1 MNANDTVLGSV
12 FFRRSVSVYALC
24 AMMAL
29 PALARQSGNPGNSPD
44 DAQDVK
50 VSDYGTVDISV
61 QDTDLATVL
70 QMLSIES
77 KKNIITSKAVSATV
91 SANLYDV
98 TFHEALKAILD
109 VNGYT
114 FYEEGN
120 FIYVITKEEAVAMEK
135 ARRKTESRIFELAY
149 LSANDAKEFI
159 TPLLSENGKAS
170 ARGAVQPGMKPE
182 VTNAGADE
190 YAFTP
195 RLVINDYPENLQ
207 AMAEL
212 LATLDTPPQQVLVES
227 TILQSAI
234 DESNAF
240 GVDFSVIGS
249 MNFTDLTNPLA
260 AVNNLLAGDSAN
272 GFQPADNNAGGI
284 QSTVG
289 NTATGPA
296 GIKIGI
302 VSDDISV
309 FLRVLDEVADTTVLA
324 RPKLMALNRQR
335 AEVLVGTKV
344 GYLSTTSTETATTQ
358 NVQFL
363 DTGIQLI
370 FRPFIST
377 DGMVRMELKPRVSE
391 ALLRDVTD
399 STGNIVTIPDEV
411 TNEVTTN
418 VRVKDGETVVLG
430 GLFRDQTRTTR
441 RQVPILGDIPIVGA
455 AFRGNDDRVQRNE
468 VIFLITPSIV
478 HDEALW
484 AAGEDSLQYADAL
497 RVGGRA
503 NLLPFSREKVTNNYN
518 QKAQEAFN
526 RGDHETALYFINNSL
541 NLAPA
546 QPEMIRLRELVTTER
561 AKAHERSLME
571 RTLRKELGVA
581 KPAKPQASAP
591 APTPAPRTSP
601 APKSAST
608 TPQKGTTPTP
618 TPAPAQTSS
627 TTPTT
632 PTSPVA
638 SKATSKTSTTTGN
651 QTSAKTT
658 TKTMVEANPTT
669 EVGVVPQSNTTTTT
683 STQQTN
689 AESSTTTDPQ
699 LSSVTTEPLTPE
711 QWMFYQQFLYNFF
724 VSLEMP
730 ELAQDFYVED
740 DGTYASLFQSTST
753 ENASTVAGV
762 TNSTTPEN

>member
-29 PALARQSGNPGNSPD
+29 PALAQQSGNPGNSSDEAP
-44 DAQDVK
+44 QDVK

-61 QDTDLATVL
+61 KDTDLSTVL
-70 QMLSIES
+70 EMLSIES

-98 TFHEALKAILD
+98 TFHEALKSILD

-114 FYEEGN
+114 YYEEGN

-182 VTNAGADE
+182 VSNAGADE

-195 RLVINDYPENLQ
+195 RLVVNDYPENLQ
-207 AMAEL
+207 AMATL
-212 LATLDTPPQQVLVES
+212 LSTLDTPPQQVLVES
-227 TILQSAI
+227 TILQSAL
-234 DESNAF
+234 DEANAF

-249 MNFTDLTNPLA
+249 MSFTDLTNPLS
-260 AVNNLLAGDSAN
+260 AVNNLLGGSNATN
-272 GFQPADNNAGGI
+272 GFQPADNNAGGVA
-284 QSTVG
+284 STVG
-289 NTATGPA
+289 NTTGPA
-296 GIKIGI
+296 GLKIGI
-302 VSDDISV
+302 VSDDVSV
-309 FLRVLDEVADTTVLA
+309 FLRVLDEVTDTTVLA

-335 AEVLVGTKV
+335 AEVLVGVKV

-363 DTGIQLI
+363 DTGIQLM
-370 FRPFIST
+370 FRPFITT

-391 ALLRDVTD
+391 ARLRDVTD
-399 STGNIVTIPDEV
+399 ATGQIVTIPDEL

-430 GLFRDQTRTTR
+430 GLFRDTTRTTR
-441 RQVPILGDIPIVGA
+441 RQVPVLGDIPIVGA
-455 AFRGNDDRVQRNE
+455 AFRGHDDKVERSE
-468 VIFLITPSIV
+468 VIFLITPTIV
-478 HDEALW
+478 HDESLW
-484 AAGEDSLQYADAL
+484 AAGQEQLQYTDTL

-503 NLLPFSREKVTNNYN
+503 ALLPFSREKVTNNYN

-526 RGDHETALYFINNSL
+526 RGDHDRALYFINNSL

-546 QPEMIRLRELVTTER
+546 QPEMIRLRELVTSER
-561 AKAHERSLME
+561 AKSHEKSLME
-571 RTLRKELGVA
+571 RTLRKELGVTQP
-581 KPAKPQASAP
+581 KPAEPQASVPVQGA
-591 APTPAPRTSP
+591 TPPQATSKP
-601 APKSAST
+601 SGNK
-608 TPQKGTTPTP
+608 
-618 TPAPAQTSS
+618 
-627 TTPTT
+627 
-632 PTSPVA
+632 PVA
-638 SKATSKTSTTTGN
+638 SNMGTTSSQGSSSSSGSGATSKTASSYSNSATAPTDGSTSSQPGAVVN
-651 QTSAKTT
+651 
-658 TKTMVEANPTT
+658 ANPSS
-669 EVGVVPQSNTTTTT
+669 EVEIDSADGAS
-683 STQQTN
+683 QQTN
-689 AESSTTTDPQ
+689 AGSTSESEPQ
-699 LSSVTTEPLTPE
+699 ASITTEPLTPE
-711 QWMFYQQFLYNFF
+711 QWMFYQQFLFNFF

-730 ELAQDFYVED
+730 ELAQDYYIED
-740 DGTYASLFQSTST
+740 DGTYASLFQSPGSD
-753 ENASTVAGV
+753 ESNAVAGV
-762 TNSTTPEN
+762 TETSSPEN

>member
-29 PALARQSGNPGNSPD
+29 PALARQSGNPGNPPED
-44 DAQDVK
+44 GQDVK

-182 VTNAGADE
+182 VSNAGADE

-207 AMAEL
+207 AMATL
-212 LATLDTPPQQVLVES
+212 LSTLDTPPQQVLVEA
-227 TILQSAI
+227 TILQSAL
-234 DESNAF
+234 DEANAF

-260 AVNNLLAGDSAN
+260 AVNNLLGGANATN
-272 GFQPADNNAGGI
+272 GFQPDDNNAGAI
-284 QSTVG
+284 ASTVG
-289 NTATGPA
+289 NTTGPA
-296 GIKIGI
+296 GLKIGI

-309 FLRVLDEVADTTVLA
+309 FLRVLDEVTDTTVLA

-335 AEVLVGTKV
+335 AEVLVGVKV

-370 FRPFIST
+370 FRPFITT

-391 ALLRDVTD
+391 ARLRDVTD
-399 STGNIVTIPDEV
+399 ATGQIVTIPDEL

-430 GLFRDQTRTTR
+430 GLFRDTTRTTR

-455 AFRGNDDRVQRNE
+455 AFRGHDDKVERSE

-478 HDEALW
+478 HDETLW
-484 AAGEDSLQYADAL
+484 AAGQEQLQYADTL

-503 NLLPFSREKVTNNYN
+503 ALLPFSREKVTNNYN

-526 RGDHETALYFINNSL
+526 RGDHDRALYFINNSL
-541 NLAPA
+541 NIAPA
-546 QPEMIRLRELVTTER
+546 QPEMIRLRELVTAER
-561 AKAHERSLME
+561 AKTHERSLME
-571 RTLRKELGVA
+571 RTLRKELGVV
-581 KPAKPQASAP
+581 KPAETQAFAPAP
-591 APTPAPRTSP
+591 APTTSTAPQVNSNTGST
-601 APKSAST
+601 KSQTGAKST
-608 TPQKGTTPTP
+608 TTQAKSTSTTTAGATP
-618 TPAPAQTSS
+618 STES
-627 TTPTT
+627 TTPT
-632 PTSPVA
+632 SVA
-638 SKATSKTSTTTGN
+638 TESTNSDSTNGES
-651 QTSAKTT
+651 SA
-658 TKTMVEANPTT
+658 VVDANPTA
-669 EVGVVPQSNTTTTT
+669 EVDIVPQGSGFSQQSN
-683 STQQTN
+683 
-689 AESSTTTDPQ
+689 AGSSSDVEPQ
-699 LSSVTTEPLTPE
+699 ASSVSTEPLSPE
-711 QWMFYQQFLYNFF
+711 QWMFYQQFLFNFF
-724 VSLEMP
+724 VSLQMP
-730 ELAQDFYVED
+730 ELAEDFYVED
-740 DGTYASLFQSTST
+740 DGTYASIFQSPNSD
-753 ENASTVAGV
+753 ESSTVVGV
-762 TNSTTPEN
+762 TNSPAPER

>member
-29 PALARQSGNPGNSPD
+29 PALARQSGNAGSPPED
-44 DAQDVK
+44 GKDVK

-114 FYEEGN
+114 YYEEGK

-135 ARRKTESRIFELAY
+135 ARRKTESRIFELSY

-182 VTNAGADE
+182 VANAGADD

-195 RLVINDYPENLQ
+195 RLVVNDYPENLQ
-207 AMAEL
+207 AMANL
-212 LATLDTPPQQVLVES
+212 LSTLDTPPQQVLVEA
-227 TILQSAI
+227 TILQSAL
-234 DESNAF
+234 DEANAF

-260 AVNNLLAGDSAN
+260 AVNNLLGGSSPTS
-272 GFQPADNNAGGI
+272 GFQPADNNAGAI
-284 QSTVG
+284 ASSVG
-289 NTATGPA
+289 NTTGPA
-296 GIKIGI
+296 GLKIGI
-302 VSDDISV
+302 VSDDVSV
-309 FLRVLDEVADTTVLA
+309 FLRVLDEVTDTTVLA

-335 AEVLVGTKV
+335 AEVLVGVKV

-370 FRPFIST
+370 FRPFITT

-391 ALLRDVTD
+391 ARLRDVTD
-399 STGNIVTIPDEV
+399 ATGQIVTIPDEL

-430 GLFRDQTRTTR
+430 GLFRDTTRTTR

-455 AFRGNDDRVQRNE
+455 AFRGHDDKVERSE

-478 HDEALW
+478 QDQTLW
-484 AAGEDSLQYADAL
+484 AAGQDQLQYADTL

-526 RGDHETALYFINNSL
+526 RGDHDRALYFINNSL

-571 RTLRKELGVA
+571 RTFRKEMGVV
-581 KPAKPQASAP
+581 KPADSQATMPAP
-591 APTPAPRTSP
+591 APTTPQPTPNTASANAGSQNSP
-601 APKSAST
+601 APA
-608 TPQKGTTPTP
+608 
-618 TPAPAQTSS
+618 PAPAQTAGGTPGMPAADT
-627 TTPTT
+627 TTPQTAEPT
-632 PTSPVA
+632 PTA
-638 SKATSKTSTTTGN
+638 STGVNETGESGTTTVVDANPTKEIEVAPESGQFDSSS
-651 QTSAKTT
+651 QTSAESTGTT
-658 TKTMVEANPTT
+658 Q
-669 EVGVVPQSNTTTTT
+669 PQISHL
-683 STQQTN
+683 S
-689 AESSTTTDPQ
+689 TDP
-699 LSSVTTEPLTPE
+699 LSPE

-724 VSLEMP
+724 VSLQMP
-730 ELAQDFYVED
+730 ELADDFYVED
-740 DGTYASLFQSTST
+740 EGGTYASLFQSTPNDQSP
-753 ENASTVAGV
+753 TVAGV
-762 TNSTTPEN
+762 TESRPE